1 MTRSDLELSPPEL
14 RSPPSLPG
22 GALGSL
28 GLSSIERGIPGGA
41 AHAAQHGVDVQAG
54 LLERLPDD
62 CNLDDVIDRLYE
74 LQLLESN
81 ESNAP
86 PLTQAQRTELD
97 RRLDRLMQDPG
108 RTIPWAD
115 VRRKLERSR

>member
-1 MTRSDLELSPPEL
+1 ME
-14 RSPPSLPG
+14 SLM
-22 GALGSL
+22 
-28 GLSSIERGIPGGA
+28 
-41 AHAAQHGVDVQAG
+41 GVKDAVKA

-74 LQLLESN
+74 LQLLERS
-81 ESNAP
+81 ESSAP

-108 RTIPWAD
+108 RTIPWED
-115 VRRKLERSR
+115 VRRELERDR